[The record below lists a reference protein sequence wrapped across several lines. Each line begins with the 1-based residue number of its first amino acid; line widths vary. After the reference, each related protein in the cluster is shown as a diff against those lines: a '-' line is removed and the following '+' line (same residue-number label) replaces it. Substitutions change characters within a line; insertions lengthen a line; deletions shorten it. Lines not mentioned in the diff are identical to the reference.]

1 MKLHLVRFSQDV
13 DLENLEATENFLVFR
28 KEDGSTFR
36 IPVPEETIQE
46 LLRQGS
52 TSGAKKVAAADPVE
66 EEPAPSSETI
76 DEESD
81 PEDGQDWTE
90 FGSEE
95 DPAFR
100 GQIQL
105 EEDDLEGDLEEDT
118 PRRAARVPQNFLDDE
133 DGVPAL

>member
-1 MKLHLVRFSQDV
+1 MKLQLVRFSQDV

-28 KEDGSTFR
+28 KEDGTTFR
-36 IPVPEETIQE
+36 IPVPEETVQE
-46 LLRQGS
+46 LLRQGA
-52 TSGAKKVAAADPVE
+52 GGGKVD
-66 EEPAPSSETI
+66 PAP
-76 DEESD
+76 DPD
-81 PEDGQDWTE
+81 PEEQNTLTEEDPGWTE

-105 EEDDLEGDLEEDT
+105 DEEDLAEEQ
-118 PRRAARVPQNFLDDE
+118 PSRQPRVPQNFLEDDE